1 MLCSQVGRIRGW
13 ADIHATCKEIPARL
27 RAFSDCVFVVL
38 ITVLVLE
45 LRPPDTPT
53 FKVLLSLLDD
63 VAPRPVAFYAAVFFF
78 VNVTYICLI
87 RELIETASI
96 DDVPLRQLRIMRSD
110 RSQRYLYS
118 GLLRSLR

>member
-1 MLCSQVGRIRGW
+1 
-13 ADIHATCKEIPARL
+13 
-27 RAFSDCVFVVL
+27 
-38 ITVLVLE
+38 
-45 LRPPDTPT
+45 
-53 FKVLLSLLDD
+53 LLSLLDD